1 MSVHH
6 ARYLKRRAR
15 ERSAALLL
23 VFSAMVFVFAAG
35 AVLAFYFVP
44 NPSLLLG
51 RPAGPGTGDSIVE
64 VRMQGRPLRLA
75 EALIVRVD
83 RHLLGSVQRIDLRLP
98 PPPSDDRLE
107 GLAAPAEE
115 ASGQPILTI
124 APIGDGRLPQDRFK
138 EIYSVYLEPASKAEA
153 GLIRHSFR
161 TGSPYADSELFSVEG
176 ADPPV
181 LFRCDV
187 SHSTLGP
194 PLCET
199 HVRLPG
205 DLAARIR
212 FERES
217 LADWREIMGRAE
229 ALLKQ
234 IGAE

>member
-6 ARYLKRRAR
+6 SRYLKRRAR

-35 AVLAFYFVP
+35 AILAFYFVP

-51 RPAGPGTGDSIVE
+51 RQAAPTTGDSIVE
-64 VRMQGRPLRLA
+64 VRMQGRPMHLP
-75 EALIVRVD
+75 EALIERVD
-83 RHLLGSVQRIDLRLP
+83 RQFLGGVQRIDLRLP

-107 GLAAPAEE
+107 GLAAPGEE
-115 ASGQPILTI
+115 ESGQPILTI
-124 APIGDGRLPQDRFK
+124 APIGDGKLPQDRFE

-153 GLIRHSFR
+153 GLIRHTFR

-176 ADPPV
+176 TSPII

-187 SHSTLGP
+187 THSALGP

-199 HVRLPG
+199 HRRLPG
-205 DLAARIR
+205 DLAVRIR
-212 FERES
+212 FEREA
-217 LADWREIMGRAE
+217 LGDWRGITGRAE
-229 ALLKQ
+229 TLLKQ